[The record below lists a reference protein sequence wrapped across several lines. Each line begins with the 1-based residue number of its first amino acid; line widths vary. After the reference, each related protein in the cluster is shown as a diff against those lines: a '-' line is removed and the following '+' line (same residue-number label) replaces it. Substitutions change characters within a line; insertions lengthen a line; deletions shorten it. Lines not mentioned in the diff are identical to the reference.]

1 MITHEEIMSL
11 RDHLY
16 RHGMVLMDKIQKMF
30 DAGELTQAQMN
41 FAADVMKDIAK
52 MDKSL
57 SKACYYDSMRG
68 ASSDK
73 TY

>member
-30 DAGELTQAQMN
+30 DAGDLTQAQMN
-41 FAADVMKDIAK
+41 FAADVMKDLAS
-52 MDKSL
+52 MDKNL
-57 SKACYYDSMRG
+57 SKSCYYDSKHDW
-68 ASSDK
+68 SDDK
-73 TY
+73 KY